1 MEIQDIAKF
10 LINPLLY
17 ILAGLLLLLFVKKHK
32 TKLTLLLVI
41 YFYLISITC
50 TGKVFSQVWKMNNTF
65 NPVVTYDAVVV
76 LAGVTDAFW
85 NIKSRELPFIPKD
98 FFAVAN
104 SSDKIFAGIYFVK
117 SGNAKL
123 LLIGEWISDTYN
135 EANAV
140 KKLASDMGI
149 RENQIHIYGRVK
161 RTLNEVEGVKLFLE
175 KHPLKKLLLVTAEP
189 DMRRAVAMFKKQ
201 GLNPDVFSVNKETGI
216 TWKSCVP
223 TVEGIMKTEEY
234 IHEVIGYIGYY
245 IKGDL

>member
-85 NIKSRELPFIPKD
+85 NIKSRELPYIPND

-175 KHPLKKLLLVTAEP
+175 KHPLKKCLLVAAEP

-201 GLNPDVFSVNKETGI
+201 GLNLDTFSVNKETGL
-216 TWKSCVP
+216 TWESFIP
-223 TVEGIMKTEEY
+223 NGEGIRKTEEY
-234 IHEVIGYIGYY
+234 LHEVVGYIGYY

>member
-17 ILAGLLLLLFVKKHK
+17 VLAGLFLLLFVKKHK

-85 NIKSRELPFIPKD
+85 NLKNRELPYIPND
-98 FFAVAN
+98 FFAIAN

-117 SGNAKL
+117 SGHANI
-123 LLIGEWISDTYN
+123 LLIGEWICETYN

-140 KKLASDMGI
+140 KKLAYDMGI
-149 RENQIHIYGRVK
+149 QENQIHIYSRVK
-161 RTLNEVEGVKLFLE
+161 RTINEVEGVKLFLE
-175 KHPLKKLLLVTAEP
+175 KHPLKKCLLVAAEP

-201 GLNPDVFSVNKETGI
+201 GLNLDTFSVNKETGL
-216 TWKSCVP
+216 TWESFIP
-223 TVEGIMKTEEY
+223 NGEGIRKTEEY
-234 IHEVIGYIGYY
+234 LHEVVGYIGYY

>member
-50 TGKVFSQVWKMNNTF
+50 TGKVFSQLWKINDTF

-85 NIKSRELPFIPKD
+85 NIKSRELPYIPND

-117 SGNAKL
+117 SGHAKI
-123 LLIGEWISDTYN
+123 LLIGEWIFDTYN
-135 EANAV
+135 EAKAV
-140 KKLASDMGI
+140 KKLAADMGLS
-149 RENQIHIYGRVK
+149 ENQIHIYGRVK
-161 RTLNEVEGVKLFLE
+161 RTINEVEGVKFFLE
-175 KHPLKKLLLVTAEP
+175 KHPLKKFLLVAAEP
-189 DMRRAVAMFKKQ
+189 DMRRALGMFKKR
-201 GLNPDVFSVNKETGI
+201 GLNPDTFSVNKETGT
-216 TWKSCVP
+216 TWKSFIP
-223 TVEGIMKTEEY
+223 NVEGIMKTQEY
-234 IHEVIGYIGYY
+234 VHEVVGYAGYY
-245 IKGDL
+245 LKGDL